1 MQADDEEEEVPDLE
15 EEEEKEV
22 PDLDEGEA
30 EGEAEEE
37 AEEAAEAAEVRIGY
51 IGVVTNHAVCTVW
64 GALRFLKKKAWTGWQ
79 NIGTCFLAKQIN
91 FNTCFFKVCN
101 LK

>member
-37 AEEAAEAAEVRIGY
+37 AEEAAEVRIGY
-51 IGVVTNHAVCTVW
+51 IGVVTNHALS
-64 GALRFLKKKAWTGWQ
+64 GARCAF
-79 NIGTCFLAKQIN
+79 
-91 FNTCFFKVCN
+91 
-101 LK
+101 

>member
-30 EGEAEEE
+30 EGEAKGEAEEE

-64 GALRFLKKKAWTGWQ
+64 GALRFKKKKRGLGGR
-79 NIGTCFLAKQIN
+79 ILEHVF
-91 FNTCFFKVCN
+91 
-101 LK
+101 